1 MLGVHRAPGRATAL
15 DGAAVRRIA
24 IAGYVLLAVGI
35 LVARRPDAV
44 LHPQFWAEDGKVYF
58 ADAYNRGTDALLT
71 PGAGYLVLIPRLT
84 ALLAQPLGLA
94 AAPVVFN
101 LVGLTV
107 QLLPAL
113 FILSS
118 RFGRLIPSLPLR
130 ALVGLMYL
138 LLPCEELH
146 ATVTNAQWHLA
157 VLMCMVLVAAPP
169 RGVAWR
175 CFDIGVLVLGG
186 LSGPLVLVIAPLALV
201 RRLVSGERWFG
212 VVTITTAAVSLVQ
225 LKAIHDAG
233 RGATQLGAG
242 VRLLVRIVADRV
254 IVPAVTADQSTA
266 IYSIHWWH
274 GLLWAAL
281 IVLATAALAAL
292 ALLRGP
298 LELKLLLVFGG
309 LSLTL
314 ALLHPLIVPVGPQ
327 WPPIVVSGG
336 AERYFLVPMLAVLML
351 LIWGIGRLPRR
362 VAPVVGGVLAVTFLA
377 GVAAH
382 PQYPPL
388 LDDHPAASAAALDA
402 APRGTVVDV
411 PINPAGWSMSL
422 RKH

>member
-1 MLGVHRAPGRATAL
+1 
-15 DGAAVRRIA
+15 
-24 IAGYVLLAVGI
+24 
-35 LVARRPDAV
+35 
-44 LHPQFWAEDGKVYF
+44 
-58 ADAYNRGTDALLT
+58 RGTDALLT
-71 PGAGYLVLIPRLT
+71 PGAGYLVLTPRLT

-138 LLPCEELH
+138 LLPCE
-146 ATVTNAQWHLA
+146 
-157 VLMCMVLVAAPP
+157 
-169 RGVAWR
+169 
-175 CFDIGVLVLGG
+175 
-186 LSGPLVLVIAPLALV
+186 
-201 RRLVSGERWFG
+201 
-212 VVTITTAAVSLVQ
+212 
-225 LKAIHDAG
+225 AIHDGG

>member
-1 MLGVHRAPGRATAL
+1 M
-15 DGAAVRRIA
+15 
-24 IAGYVLLAVGI
+24 
-35 LVARRPDAV
+35 
-44 LHPQFWAEDGKVYF
+44 
-58 ADAYNRGTDALLT
+58 
-71 PGAGYLVLIPRLT
+71 
-84 ALLAQPLGLA
+84 
-94 AAPVVFN
+94 
-101 LVGLTV
+101 
-107 QLLPAL
+107 
-113 FILSS
+113 
-118 RFGRLIPSLPLR
+118 
-130 ALVGLMYL
+130 
-138 LLPCEELH
+138 
-146 ATVTNAQWHLA
+146 
-157 VLMCMVLVAAPP
+157 
-169 RGVAWR
+169 
-175 CFDIGVLVLGG
+175 
-186 LSGPLVLVIAPLALV
+186 
-201 RRLVSGERWFG
+201 
-212 VVTITTAAVSLVQ
+212 
-225 LKAIHDAG
+225 
-233 RGATQLGAG
+233 
-242 VRLLVRIVADRV
+242 
-254 IVPAVTADQSTA
+254 
-266 IYSIHWWH
+266 
-274 GLLWAAL
+274 
-281 IVLATAALAAL
+281 LATAALAAL